1 MKRLDHLRDIDEVTR
16 KALPLPQLLQAVLE
30 QVSNYF
36 KVDTLSMLLVEDDYL
51 RVSAA
56 LGAVADEVR
65 QGVRIRLGSGF
76 ESKLLASEGPLILDN
91 LGNEEVLSPTLR
103 AAQLHSI
110 LGAPLVVG
118 ERHIGVIHLGLAS
131 PRRFTADEVELIQR
145 VADRVALAVA
155 HARAIDELQRANK
168 RLRVLHALA
177 ADLSRG
183 ATAREVA
190 ATLVRHVHGAAANA
204 SASVVYLAEGDSLR
218 LAAQRGLSL
227 KALKKLEKLD
237 RNSRRMPLTEAF
249 YSGQPLWL
257 SDRAAIASA
266 FPNLTSSTIAPE
278 ELRACLAIP
287 LVAEGEPVGAF
298 AVSFRKPRAF
308 DSAARFF
315 FESVARECAFA
326 LVRARLLDE
335 SAKASRAKDE
345 FLAMLGHELRNPLA
359 PIVTA
364 LRLISLRGNDRSREH
379 QIIERQVAQLM
390 RLVDDLLDVS
400 RIARGKVEMR
410 RDMLEVSKIVA
421 NAAEVAGPLIE
432 ERRHQL
438 TLEVEQGLA
447 VTGDAARLQQV
458 IANLL
463 TNAAKYTDPGGSIA
477 VRAARSGEQAVI
489 RVEDNG
495 IGIPASVLPHVFE
508 RFYQGPRDQARAQG
522 GLGLGLAIVQ
532 NIVRLH
538 GGEVVADSAGPGK
551 GSEFVVCLPA
561 IAAHTAV
568 SQPQLTPSIT
578 SPIEG
583 RRVLLVDD
591 NADAAD
597 SLADMLRS
605 FGHEV
610 RVAYNGPEALRAVDG
625 FQPQVA
631 VLDIGLPVM
640 DGVELGRRLRDR
652 VGSALR
658 LFALTGYGRAED
670 HARTAQ
676 NGFEHHFVK
685 PVDPAVLASSIS
697 APAPGRSAFQ
707 PGAEGVS
714 NRPADSRTGF
724 EDGGT
729 GGAVEVSR

>member
-36 KVDTLSMLLVEDDYL
+36 KVDTLSMLLVEDDHL

-65 QGVRIRLGSGF
+65 LGVRIRLGSGF
-76 ESKLLASEGPLILDN
+76 ESKLLASEGPLILDH
-91 LGNEEVLSPTLR
+91 LENEEVLSPTLR
-103 AAQLHSI
+103 AAQIHSI

-118 ERHIGVIHLGLAS
+118 EHHIGVIHLGLAS
-131 PRRFTADEVELIQR
+131 PRRFTVEEVELIQR

-177 ADLSRG
+177 ADLSRR
-183 ATAREVA
+183 ATPGEVV

-204 SASVVYLAEGDSLR
+204 SASVVYLVEGDSLR

-227 KALKKLEKLD
+227 KALRKLEKLD

-257 SDRAAIASA
+257 SDPAAIASA
-266 FPNLTSSTIAPE
+266 FPNLTKSTIAPE
-278 ELRACLAIP
+278 EFQACLAIP
-287 LVAEGEPVGAF
+287 LVAEGEPIGAF
-298 AVSFRKPRAF
+298 AVSFREPRAF

-326 LVRARLLDE
+326 LARARLLDE
-335 SAKASRAKDE
+335 SARASRAKDE

-364 LRLISLRGNDRSREH
+364 LRLISLRANDRSREYE
-379 QIIERQVAQLM
+379 IIERQVAHLM

-410 RDMLEVSKIVA
+410 RDTLEVSKIVA
-421 NAAEVAGPLIE
+421 NAAEVASPLIE

-438 TLEVEQGLA
+438 TLEVEEGLA

-458 IANLL
+458 IVNLL

-508 RFYQGPRDQARAQG
+508 RFYQGPRDQSRAQG

-538 GGEVVADSAGPGK
+538 RGEVVARSAGPEK

-568 SQPQLTPSIT
+568 SQSQPTPSIT

-597 SLADMLRS
+597 SLADILRS

-610 RVAYNGPEALRAVDG
+610 RVAYNAPEALRAVDG

-640 DGVELGRRLRDR
+640 DGVELATRLRDR

-685 PVDPAVLASSIS
+685 PVDPAVLAMSIS
-697 APAPGRSAFQ
+697 APAP
-707 PGAEGVS
+707 
-714 NRPADSRTGF
+714 
-724 EDGGT
+724 
-729 GGAVEVSR
+729 

>member
-16 KALPLPQLLQAVLE
+16 KTLPLPQLLQAVLE

-36 KVDTLSMLLVEDDYL
+36 KVDTLSMLLVEDDCL

-56 LGAVADEVR
+56 LGVVADEVR
-65 QGVRIRLGSGF
+65 QGFRIRLGSGF

-91 LGNEEVLSPTLR
+91 LENEEVLSPTLR
-103 AAQLHSI
+103 AAQVHSI

-118 ERHIGVIHLGLAS
+118 ERHIGIIHLGLAS
-131 PRRFTADEVELIQR
+131 PRKFTQDEVELIQR

-155 HARAIDELQRANK
+155 HARAIDQLQRANE
-168 RLRVLHALA
+168 RWRVLHALA

-183 ATAREVA
+183 ATAREVV
-190 ATLVRHVHGAAANA
+190 ATFVRHLHGAAANTA
-204 SASVVYLAEGDSLR
+204 ASVVYLAEGDSLR

-227 KALKKLEKLD
+227 KALRKLEKLD

-249 YSGQPLWL
+249 YSRQPLWL
-257 SDRAAIASA
+257 SDPAAIASA
-266 FPNLTSSTIAPE
+266 FPNLTRTTIAPE
-278 ELRACLAIP
+278 EFQACLAIP

-298 AVSFRKPRAF
+298 AMSFRKPRAF

-326 LVRARLLDE
+326 LARARLLDE
-335 SAKASRAKDE
+335 SAKKSQAKDE

-364 LRLISLRGNDRSREH
+364 LRLISLKGNDRSREH

-410 RDMLEVSKIVA
+410 RDLLEVSKIVA

-438 TLEVEQGLA
+438 TLEVEEGLT

-477 VRAARSGEQAVI
+477 VRAARSGEQAMI

-508 RFYQGPRDQARAQG
+508 RFYQGPRDPSRAQG
-522 GLGLGLAIVQ
+522 GLGLGLAIVR

-538 GGEVVADSAGPGK
+538 GGEVVARSAGPGK
-551 GSEFVVCLPA
+551 GSEFVVRLPA
-561 IAAHTAV
+561 MTAHTALS
-568 SQPQLTPSIT
+568 SQPQPTPSIT

-591 NADAAD
+591 NADAVD

-610 RVAYNGPEALRAVDG
+610 RVAYNGPEALRALND

-640 DGVELGRRLRDR
+640 DGVELATRLRDR

-658 LFALTGYGRAED
+658 VFALTGYGRPED

-685 PVDPAVLASSIS
+685 PVDPAVLARSIS
-697 APAPGRSAFQ
+697 APAPGRSVFQ
-707 PGAEGVS
+707 AGAEGL
-714 NRPADSRTGF
+714 
-724 EDGGT
+724 EGGT
-729 GGAVEVSR
+729 GDAPPQSVPNYN

>member
-1 MKRLDHLRDIDEVTR
+1 MKRLEHLRDFDEVTR
-16 KALPLPQLLQAVLE
+16 KALPLPQLPQAVLE
-30 QVSNYF
+30 QVSHYF
-36 KVDTLSMLLVEDDYL
+36 KVDTLSMLLVEDGYL

-56 LGAVADEVR
+56 LGPVADEVR
-65 QGVRIRLGSGF
+65 QGVKIRLGSGF

-91 LGNEEVLSPTLR
+91 LANEEVLSAALK
-103 AAQLHSI
+103 AAQVHSI

-131 PRRFTADEVELIQR
+131 PRRFTVDEVELIQR

-155 HARAIDELQRANK
+155 HARAIDELQRANE
-168 RLRVLHALA
+168 RLRMLHALT

-183 ATAREVA
+183 ATAREVV
-190 ATLVRHVHGAAANA
+190 ATLVRQVYGTANA
-204 SASVVYLAEGDSLR
+204 SAAVVYLAEGDSLR

-227 KALKKLEKLD
+227 KALRKMEKLD
-237 RNSRRMPLTEAF
+237 RNSRRLPLAEAF

-257 SDRAAIASA
+257 SDPAAIASA
-266 FPNLTSSTIAPE
+266 FPNLTSTTIAPE
-278 ELRACLAIP
+278 EFQACLAIP
-287 LVAEGEPVGAF
+287 LVAEGEPIGAF
-298 AVSFRKPRAF
+298 AASFREPRAF
-308 DSAARFF
+308 DSADRFF

-326 LVRARLLDE
+326 LARARLLDE
-335 SAKASRAKDE
+335 AARASRAKDE

-364 LRLISLRGNDRSREH
+364 LRLISLKADARSREH
-379 QIIERQVAQLM
+379 QIIERQVSHLM

-400 RIARGKVEMR
+400 RISRGKVEMR
-410 RDMLEVSKIVA
+410 RDILEVIKIVA

-432 ERRHQL
+432 ERRHSL
-438 TLEVEQGLA
+438 TLEVEEGLA
-447 VTGDAARLQQV
+447 VAGDAGRLQQV

-477 VRAARSGEQAVI
+477 VRATRSGEQAVI

-508 RFYQGPRDQARAQG
+508 RFYQGPRDQSRAQG

-538 GGEVVADSAGPGK
+538 GGEVVARTAGPGK
-551 GSEFVVCLPA
+551 GSEFIVRLPA
-561 IAAHTAV
+561 IVAHAAFP
-568 SQPQLTPSIT
+568 QPQPTPSIT

-597 SLADMLRS
+597 SLADILRS

-610 RVAYNGPEALRAVDG
+610 RVAYNAPEALRAVDG

-640 DGVELGRRLRDR
+640 DGVELATRLRDR
-652 VGSALR
+652 IGSALR

-670 HARTAQ
+670 QARTERS
-676 NGFEHHFVK
+676 GFEHHFVK

-697 APAPGRSAFQ
+697 APAP
-707 PGAEGVS
+707 
-714 NRPADSRTGF
+714 
-724 EDGGT
+724 
-729 GGAVEVSR
+729 